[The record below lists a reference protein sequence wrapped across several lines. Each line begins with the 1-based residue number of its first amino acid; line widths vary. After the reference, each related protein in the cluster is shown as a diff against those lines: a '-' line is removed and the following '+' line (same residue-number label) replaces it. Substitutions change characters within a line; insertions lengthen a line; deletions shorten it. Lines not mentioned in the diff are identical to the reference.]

1 MEKLKVLLVDD
12 EIIIREGFQKLFDW
26 EAHDC
31 QVIGEA
37 ADGLE
42 ALGKIDALTP
52 DLVIMDIN
60 IPIMSGLKV
69 IQLTRAKHPEIDFI
83 IVSGYDDF
91 SYCRQAL
98 RLQITDYLLKP
109 VNYAE
114 FGSCIDA
121 LKISR
126 FRRKIGAA
134 REPDAQE
141 ERTITGITR
150 YLQEH
155 MAEDVSLGVL
165 AEEFHLNPQ
174 YISQL
179 FKSEVGVGFLAY
191 LTGIRMERAKKL
203 LLTSDL
209 PVGEVAQQAGYGD
222 YRVFTKVF
230 KKNEGLTPSQYRR
243 DFREGEL
250 A

>member
-91 SYCRQAL
+91 SYCC
-98 RLQITDYLLKP
+98 K
-109 VNYAE
+109 
-114 FGSCIDA
+114 
-121 LKISR
+121 
-126 FRRKIGAA
+126 A
-134 REPDAQE
+134 R
-141 ERTITGITR
+141 IIC
-150 YLQEH
+150 
-155 MAEDVSLGVL
+155 
-165 AEEFHLNPQ
+165 
-174 YISQL
+174 
-179 FKSEVGVGFLAY
+179 
-191 LTGIRMERAKKL
+191 
-203 LLTSDL
+203 
-209 PVGEVAQQAGYGD
+209 
-222 YRVFTKVF
+222 
-230 KKNEGLTPSQYRR
+230 
-243 DFREGEL
+243 
-250 A
+250 

>member
-1 MEKLKVLLVDD
+1 MKKLGVLLVDD
-12 EIIIREGFQKLFDW
+12 EIIIREGFKKLFDW

-42 ALGKIDALTP
+42 ALSKIDALVP

-69 IQLTRAKHPEIDFI
+69 IQLARAKHPDIAFI

-109 VNYAE
+109 VNYEE

-126 FRRKIGAA
+126 FRQKMGAA
-134 REPDAQE
+134 REPDAQDG
-141 ERTITGITR
+141 RTITGITR

-155 MAEDVSLGVL
+155 MQEDVSLSVL

-179 FKSEVGVGFLAY
+179 FKSEIGVGFLAY

-209 PVGEVAQQAGYGD
+209 PVAEVAQQTGYGD

-230 KKNEGLTPSQYRR
+230 KKNEGITPSQYRR
-243 DFREGEL
+243 DFRDL
-250 A
+250 